1 MFSVNS
7 LNDSTVVSSFRFTI
21 AAVLF
26 GIVIKIYNVSDSQN
40 NTQLL
45 VGISNLNWNLN
56 SKHLLQHRDNIYY
69 NYLGA
74 FSWGSVHL
82 LSFLFIYMYINFLL
96 LE

>member
-56 SKHLLQHRDNIYY
+56 SKHLLQHRITFIIIIWGLLVGVQFICFHF
-69 NYLGA
+69 YLYICISIF
-74 FSWGSVHL
+74 FS
-82 LSFLFIYMYINFLL
+82 
-96 LE
+96 